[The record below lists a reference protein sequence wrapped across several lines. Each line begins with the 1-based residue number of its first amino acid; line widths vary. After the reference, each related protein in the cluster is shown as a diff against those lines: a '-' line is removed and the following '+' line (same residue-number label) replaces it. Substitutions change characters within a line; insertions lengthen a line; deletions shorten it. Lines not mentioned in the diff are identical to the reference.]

1 MSTSALNRKITLKVL
16 PPLTDNQAK
25 CLKFI
30 SNYYVQHRYYPTHR
44 EVAEAMGLQTNTA
57 EMYVQPLVRKGYLAR
72 QRGRH
77 RNMRLTRAGISR
89 LEMMGEN
96 VLEQLAAA

>member
-1 MSTSALNRKITLKVL
+1 MTTSALKKKVSLKVL

-25 CLKFI
+25 CLRFI
-30 SNYYVQHRYYPTHR
+30 SSYYVRHRYYPTHR

-57 EMYVQPLVRKGYLAR
+57 EMYLQPLVRKGYLAR
-72 QRGRH
+72 QRGQH
-77 RNMRLTRAGISR
+77 RNIRLTRDAISR
-89 LEMMGEN
+89 LELMGEN